1 LVDRDTGATLDAEGV
16 IDLPD
21 QRGNNLD
28 QQVGRM
34 RSQLAAI
41 ERERGGRAGSAGIS
55 HSTEDLRAAIEELY
69 VAEEEMRL
77 QHEELLSARS
87 ELEDQR
93 RRYEELFQLAPDAY
107 LVTNPLGIVREV
119 NRAAAGLLGVEPRFL
134 LGKPLMTFID
144 GDDRPDLRALIN
156 TFGSATHVADWSLRL
171 MPRDGTP
178 IAVSVSASAA
188 RDVRNELVG
197 IRWIVRDVTV
207 RERSERAL
215 LTLADDRQAI
225 LDAAPV
231 GICRLDRD
239 GSIDVVNAAATHLLG
254 RSIADL
260 RGQQLID
267 VFVEGQT
274 EAEVTGDSR
283 VRLERAFGALR
294 PGSGLWDYTEPSGGR
309 RLSLSYALATII
321 DAGSLVGCVVSFVDV
336 TDRRRL
342 EHDLRRRAD
351 NDPLTGLLNRS
362 AFERELARELAL
374 ASRYRTPCA
383 MLMLD
388 VDSLKSVNDLHGHL
402 AGDALLR
409 AVATALRHRLRQ
421 TDIAG
426 RLGGDEFGVLLPQ
439 ADDAAARTVA
449 GEVLAAV
456 RDHEIA
462 PGDDGGSGSVSV
474 GVAMVKIPGLRISD
488 VFRCADEAMY
498 RGKKSGGDRMQVVD
512 ATLS

>member
-1 LVDRDTGATLDAEGV
+1 MDRSVGATLAAEGV

-21 QRGNNLD
+21 QPGNNLD

-34 RSQLAAI
+34 RSQLASI
-41 ERERGGRAGSAGIS
+41 ERERNDGAGSAG
-55 HSTEDLRAAIEELY
+55 STESTRDLRAAIEELY
-69 VAEEEMRL
+69 VAEEELRL
-77 QHEELLSARS
+77 QHEELLGARA

-107 LVTNPLGIVREV
+107 LVTSPLGVVREV
-119 NRAAAGLLGVEPRFL
+119 NRAAAALLGVEPRYL

-156 TFGSATHVADWSLRL
+156 RFGSATHVADWSLRL
-171 MPRDGTP
+171 VPRDGTP

-188 RDVRNELVG
+188 RDGRNELVG
-197 IRWIVRDVTV
+197 IRWIVHDVTV

-215 LTLADDRQAI
+215 LTLADERQSI

-231 GICRLDRD
+231 GILRLDRE
-239 GSIDVVNAAATHLLG
+239 GSIDVVNAAAASLLG
-254 RSIADL
+254 RSNTDL

-294 PGSGLWDYTEPSGGR
+294 SGSGLWDYTEPSGGR
-309 RLSLSYALATII
+309 TLSLSYALATVME
-321 DAGSLVGCVVSFVDV
+321 AGTLVGCVVSFVDV

-342 EHDLRRRAD
+342 ERDLRRRAD
-351 NDPLTGLLNRS
+351 NDALTGLLNRS
-362 AFERELARELAL
+362 AFEHELERELAL

-383 MLMLD
+383 MLVLD
-388 VDSLKSVNDLHGHL
+388 VDNLKSVNDVHGHM

-449 GEVLAAV
+449 GEVLAAI
-456 RDHEIA
+456 RAHEVA
-462 PGDDGGSGSVSV
+462 SGGDGDTASLSI
-474 GVAMVKIPGLRISD
+474 GVAMVKIPGLRTND
-488 VFRCADEAMY
+488 VLRCADAAMY
-498 RGKKSGGDRMQVVD
+498 RGKRSGGDRMQVVD
-512 ATLS
+512 ATLL